1 MSQPIDVPADR
12 TRFTPTQQFTLLLGG
27 ALVLGTLILGGALA
41 WLLQRHVEDETIRL
55 TRSEVEVHF
64 RDVFGDTVFTGPIP
78 AELARRFDSTVK
90 THFNVYD
97 IVQLRLYTTSGRMV
111 YNYLPGLI
119 PPPETP
125 PELFSQAPTDLSPEH
140 LGHVQRAVAG
150 SGSTERTTLGP
161 EQNVLQK
168 PLGSVLEVY
177 VPIRREGQVIG
188 VAEVYRDISRQ
199 EAEMRRMQLAAAGV
213 VTAGSVLLFFALSN
227 VFRDSTR
234 RIRRQSEALVKSLD
248 ELSAAHG
255 QSLAALAAAL
265 ETRDHETEGHSV
277 RVTRYSRALGEALG
291 LSSES
296 LSALE
301 RGALLHDIG
310 KIGVPD
316 AILRKPGPLLS
327 HEWEQMR
334 QHPEIGSGM
343 VGKIAFLSAALPV
356 VRHHHERFDG
366 TGYPQ
371 RLGGTQIPL
380 AARIFAVADT
390 FDAMTSDRPYRAA
403 MPLEDARDE
412 IRRCAGSQ
420 LDPEIVTA
428 FLALPVEQLAEIRG
442 DARGSGVDAVV
453 PQLLPTPPAFAAAR
467 STN

>member
-1 MSQPIDVPADR
+1 MAPTADR
-12 TRFTPTQQFTLLLGG
+12 PRFSPTQQFTLLLGA
-27 ALVLGTLILGGALA
+27 ALILGTLILGGALA
-41 WLLQRHVEDETIRL
+41 WLLQRHLEEETISL
-55 TRSEVEVHF
+55 TRQEVEVHF

-78 AELARRFDSTVK
+78 ASLAQRFDSTVK

-111 YNYLPGLI
+111 YNYLPGLV

-125 PELFSQAPTDLSPEH
+125 PELFSQAPTNVTAEH
-140 LGHVQRAVAG
+140 LGHMQRAMAG
-150 SGSTERTTLGP
+150 TGTTERTTLAP
-161 EQNVLQK
+161 EQNVLKK
-168 PLGSVLEVY
+168 PLTSVLEVY
-177 VPIRREGQVIG
+177 VPIRRDGQVIG

-199 EAEMRRMQLAAAGV
+199 EAEMRRMQLAAGGV
-213 VTAGSVLLFFALSN
+213 VTAGSVLLFFAMSN

-234 RIRRQSEALVKSLD
+234 RIRRQSEALTLSLND
-248 ELSAAHG
+248 LAAAHG

-265 ETRDHETEGHSV
+265 ETRDHETEGHSE
-277 RVTRYSRALGEALG
+277 RVTRYSHALGEALG
-291 LSSES
+291 LSTDE

-334 QHPEIGSGM
+334 RHPETGSSM
-343 VGKIAFLSAALPV
+343 VGKIAFLEAALPV

-366 TGYPQ
+366 SGYPQ
-371 RLGGTQIPL
+371 RLAGEAIPL
-380 AARIFAVADT
+380 AARIFAIADT

-403 MPLEDARDE
+403 LQIEEARTE
-412 IRRCAGSQ
+412 IARCAGTQ
-420 LDPEIVTA
+420 LDPRVVEA
-428 FLALPVEQLAEIRG
+428 FLALPIERLDAIRG
-442 DARGSGVDAVV
+442 TARGEAPESI
-453 PQLLPTPPAFAAAR
+453 LSEPALALAGGAR
-467 STN
+467 N